1 MKRAA
6 YADLYEVMFKFILAY
21 ADEPREFRAVD
32 KLGNDVYS
40 LFNKYDFLEQDE
52 AGEWYWN
59 DRFMFSTDN
68 TGNLSQNREALW
80 QETRNN
86 FESGTFGNPQ
96 DINVLILYWTM
107 MKEMHYPIAGTVLQN
122 LQQQKEQQE
131 LAQQQAMKAMAQQ
144 QMQQPGMVQQE
155 QSAVM

>member
-1 MKRAA
+1 
-6 YADLYEVMFKFILAY
+6 
-21 ADEPREFRAVD
+21 
-32 KLGNDVYS
+32 
-40 LFNKYDFLEQDE
+40 
-52 AGEWYWN
+52 
-59 DRFMFSTDN
+59 MFSTDN

-122 LQQQKEQQE
+122 LQQQKKQQE
-131 LAQQQAMKAMAQQ
+131 MMMQQQQAIAQQ
-144 QMQQPGMVQQE
+144 QMQQPGMVLQE
-155 QSAVM
+155 QSAVI